1 MLAVK
6 NSQFFSIEKN
16 GVLPQCVLLRVSNDS
31 SLQYCCSEFLL
42 DIQDAEKM
50 TSDWWKRND
59 DHCSHAIRN
68 PYIYTMASFFRPT
81 KSKFLHMKK
90 THVSITDEENEKN
103 FNDEHLKMKESF
115 TTVFENH
122 PKCRILNF
130 PILAFFTIFCP
141 TKIGL
146 SGNTVWLQASRFQ
159 RIRQNGRFLAF

>member
-1 MLAVK
+1 MKESEIKIKYDGIALIHTLVKHQFWFK
-6 NSQFFSIEKN
+6 NSNYENYWNWNSRQNWTKISNWQKN
-16 GVLPQCVLLRVSNDS
+16 GVSPQCVFLRVSNDS

-103 FNDEHLKMKESF
+103 FNDEHLRKKALPQCLKI
-115 TTVFENH
+115 TQKV
-122 PKCRILNF
+122 
-130 PILAFFTIFCP
+130 AF
-141 TKIGL
+141 
-146 SGNTVWLQASRFQ
+146 
-159 RIRQNGRFLAF
+159 

>member
-1 MLAVK
+1 M
-6 NSQFFSIEKN
+6 
-16 GVLPQCVLLRVSNDS
+16 PQCVFLRVSNDS

-68 PYIYTMASFFRPT
+68 PYIYTLASFFRPT

-103 FNDEHLKMKESF
+103 FNDEHLRKKASPQCLKIIQKVAF
-115 TTVFENH
+115 F
-122 PKCRILNF
+122 NF
-130 PILAFFTIFCP
+130 PILRKFKFCGEIQILQGNSNFEGNSNFT
-141 TKIGL
+141 
-146 SGNTVWLQASRFQ
+146 GNSNIVGNS
-159 RIRQNGRFLAF
+159 N